1 MKALDPD
8 GNTVLLGQRDRSA
21 SQVPS
26 DDDTSERFSLLRK
39 AAATVSEQGGTA
51 DSGGD
56 VAWVCLTHA
65 DEILMTVPAAFIAS
79 QGEHGIAEFLARRQ

>member
-1 MKALDPD
+1 VKALDPD

-39 AAATVSEQGGTA
+39 AAAVSEQAGPPTP
-51 DSGGD
+51 
-56 VAWVCLTHA
+56 VATWRGCA
-65 DEILMTVPAAFIAS
+65 
-79 QGEHGIAEFLARRQ
+79 